1 MWLHICMAGLMTA
14 YRCDVTS
21 VLAAQMACQPTNFC
35 LLLLNAIPYFTYFA
49 VNWIIFAVFPLKWK
63 LKKSGPKPKKKFY
76 DLFDAPLIF

>member
-14 YRCDVTS
+14 YRCDVKS

-63 LKKSGPKPKKKFY
+63 LKNQ
-76 DLFDAPLIF
+76 DLSLKRNFMIYLTPH

>member
-14 YRCDVTS
+14 YRCDVKS

-35 LLLLNAIPYFTYFA
+35 LLLLNDVPYFTYFA
-49 VNWIIFAVFPLKWK
+49 VNWIIFAVLPLKMEI
-63 LKKSGPKPKKKFY
+63 KKSGPKPKKKFY